1 MEAGTTF
8 LRSDSDKHLWI
19 IISDPKADAENILI
33 VNLTSLDI
41 RKENVC
47 VLHVG
52 DHPWVRHDTCVNYA
66 DAVVTSLPKL
76 FAAKDAGAIVLH
88 DPVSEV
94 VLGRIREGAMNS
106 TRISLDNADIL
117 MNQGLAQP

>member
-1 MEAGTTF
+1 MDAGTTF

-19 IISDPKADAENILI
+19 IVSDPRADAETILI
-33 VNLTSLDI
+33 VNLTSLDA

-52 DHPWVRHDTCVNYA
+52 DHPWIRHDTCVNYA
-66 DAVVTSLPKL
+66 DAVVTSLTKL

-88 DPVSEV
+88 DPISDV
-94 VLGRIREGAMNS
+94 VLRRIREGAMKS
-106 TRISLDNADIL
+106 ARISLDYADIL
-117 MNQGLAQP
+117 INQGLVQP